1 MNIQDTNYIPEV
13 LQELEN
19 LMKYTVQ
26 VGVLQGVSEDKYPD
40 IDVLTL
46 ARIHEYGIDIE
57 VTEKMRAYLHYQG
70 LHLNP
75 DTTHIKIPERSFLRS
90 GFDNRVKQVEDKL
103 EWLVDEVIN
112 LNITAYDMY
121 NALGAELTGLIQQ
134 YLTDLSDPRNHPF
147 TIQQK
152 GSSNPLITASGG
164 GRLRQAI
171 TWQVVT
177 R

>member
-26 VGVLQGVSEDKYPD
+26 VGVLSGEADSQ
-40 IDVLTL
+40 VLMI
-46 ARIHEYGIDIE
+46 AHVHEYGANIE
-57 VTEKMRAYLHYQG
+57 VTEAMRNYLHSQG
-70 LHLNP
+70 LHLSS
-75 DTTHIKIPERSFLRS
+75 DTTHINIPERSYMRS

-121 NALGAELTGLIQQ
+121 NALGAELAGLIQQ
-134 YLTDLSDPRNHPF
+134 YLTDVSDPRNHPY
-147 TIQQK
+147 TEQEK
-152 GSSNPLITASGG
+152 SSSNPLVDT
-164 GRLRQAI
+164 GRLRQSI